1 MKKAPFSWRAFISLG
16 LFAAFLMLFVSGI
29 ILYLAPPGRVA
40 NWTNWQLLGLSK
52 HDWQNQHTIFSLAFA
67 ILSIFHLFSINWKAF
82 WSYIAAKTHAGL
94 SKPLELSG
102 ILLLALLIGI
112 GTQLKVQ
119 PFSAV
124 IDFGESLSSSWE
136 EPASRPPIPHTEK
149 LTLRE
154 ISSKFTVGT
163 SPEEMR
169 EKLEKQGIVVQSLDQ
184 TLESIGAKNNVSPEE
199 VYKLLEIT
207 PLPGNS
213 GKGRGQGRNRQ

>member
-1 MKKAPFSWRAFISLG
+1 
-16 LFAAFLMLFVSGI
+16 MLFLSGI

-52 HDWQNQHTIFSLAFA
+52 HDWENQHTIFSLAFV

-82 WSYIAAKTHAGL
+82 WSYILSKTHAGL

-102 ILLLALLIGI
+102 ILVLALLLGM

-124 IDFGESLSSSWE
+124 IDFGESLSASWE
-136 EPASRPPIPHTEK
+136 KPANRPPVPHTEK

-154 ISSKFTVGT
+154 ISLKFTMGT
-163 SPEEMR
+163 SPEELR
-169 EKLEKQGIVVQSLDQ
+169 EKLEKHGIVVLSLDQ
-184 TLESIGAKNNVSPEE
+184 TLESIGAKNNASPEE

-207 PLPGNS
+207 PSPGNS
-213 GKGRGQGRNRQ
+213 GEGRGQGKNRP

>member
-1 MKKAPFSWRAFISLG
+1 MKKVSFSWRAFISLG

-82 WSYIAAKTHAGL
+82 WSYIVAKTHAGL
-94 SKPLELSG
+94 GKPLELSG

-112 GTQLKVQ
+112 GTQLNVQ

-124 IDFGESLSSSWE
+124 IDLGESLSASWE
-136 EPASRPPIPHTEK
+136 EPASRPPVPHTEK

-154 ISSKFTVGT
+154 ISIKFTMGT
-163 SPEEMR
+163 SPEELR
-169 EKLEKQGIVVQSLDQ
+169 EKLEKQGFAIQSLDQ
-184 TLESIGAKNNVSPEE
+184 TLESIGAENNASPEE

-207 PLPGNS
+207 SPGKS